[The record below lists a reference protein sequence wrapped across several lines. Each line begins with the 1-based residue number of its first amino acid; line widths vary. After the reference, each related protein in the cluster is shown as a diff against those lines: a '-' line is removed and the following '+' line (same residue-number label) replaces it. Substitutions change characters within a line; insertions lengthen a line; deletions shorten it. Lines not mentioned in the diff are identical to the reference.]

1 MGRLVL
7 ALDPELEVSP
17 ADMAAAWNGDDE
29 AGLVGSATVETAPP
43 GDFFGL
49 MDLVA
54 IPAGVGLTVN
64 VITAM
69 VGTLI
74 AKLRGRR
81 PDQADLE
88 IAEMTRPNGDRI
100 VVVRLRRTRL

>member
-1 MGRLVL
+1 MGRIVLVM
-7 ALDPELEVSP
+7 DPELEVSP

-29 AGLVGSATVETAPP
+29 MSLLGSATVETASP

-49 MDLVA
+49 MDLVV

-64 VITAM
+64 AITAM

-74 AKLRGRR
+74 AKLRARPGR
-81 PDQADLE
+81 ADLE
-88 IAEMTRPNGDRI
+88 ISEMTRPNGDRI
-100 VVVRLRRTRL
+100 VVVRLRGTQR